1 MPPKKVTINP
11 NDLKCTSDG
20 YYDLD
25 STNLIMKYDSK
36 DWIKYLDKPVKDWA
50 SKKKKNGL
58 ISYPCHEGKHY
69 IQIDPTT
76 LNFCCVSSEIKEQG
90 ISSEDKQKIINH
102 IKETYGDGE
111 RSWIPITHDG
121 EYQMWRRNT
130 MKADKSLIEELPSLP
145 LISVVIIVNDQLQMK
160 NKDDIK
166 VGDIIDL
173 SAVNKQSKLIT
184 KYLATI
190 DEDYTTS
197 EKYLSE
203 EDIDIHK
210 NLLSQI
216 TKLSKDASKKN
227 EVEILRLKLELK
239 EFNEKKEKEYYEL
252 ILLVKK
258 TIFGSSKIKKN
269 LGRNISLDEK
279 KRRSEN
285 YTKIETLNKSISE
298 VTKNINEKIPVLK
311 TKMENA
317 IIENEQIKM
326 LITEFKENL
335 KLELEFEKALEFYI
349 GYLKENKKIPVSES
363 ESYMNRAAISAAET
377 VSDLNAPPTQ
387 HIHILLTLIEEIE
400 EELKKN
406 IIIIT
411 QKLKEP
417 IIRNLANKMSKKAF
431 STATAVTT
439 TEGLPRNKKKSKTK
453 KGKTKKGKS
462 KKGKTRKGK

>member
-1 MPPKKVTINP
+1 
-11 NDLKCTSDG
+11 
-20 YYDLD
+20 
-25 STNLIMKYDSK
+25 
-36 DWIKYLDKPVKDWA
+36 
-50 SKKKKNGL
+50 
-58 ISYPCHEGKHY
+58 
-69 IQIDPTT
+69 
-76 LNFCCVSSEIKEQG
+76 
-90 ISSEDKQKIINH
+90 
-102 IKETYGDGE
+102 
-111 RSWIPITHDG
+111 
-121 EYQMWRRNT
+121 

-190 DEDYTTS
+190 DKDYTTS

-227 EVEILRLKLELK
+227 EVEILKFELK

-298 VTKNINEKIPVLK
+298 VTKNINEKISVSK

-317 IIENEQIKM
+317 IIENKQIKM

-411 QKLKEP
+411 QKLKET
-417 IIRNLANKMSKKAF
+417 IIINLANKMSKKAL
-431 STATAVTT
+431 SRLPAVTT

-453 KGKTKKGKS
+453 KGKS